1 MALTP
6 HLGLL
11 PGTWAPCWPPWPPQ
25 LWCPPWTWTAW
36 EWHPSWTVCLRS
48 PLLSWST
55 DHDHVSADN
64 TVVTHTQV
72 HALVTNRN
80 GGPPALPRPLLQLL
94 SGGMVILIRILLASL
109 LWRERPVG
117 LYFRDIWFQNKE
129 SQFSEI
135 RKYQNYTSLQES
147 EAWGKAISLA
157 VFSFTKGWGKVFLI
171 FRERHYWMNRESNSE
186 LYTSFGPLAFKAVLR
201 RLQRSVTLLLL

>member
-1 MALTP
+1 MLLFFFFQPQSKNSVLPISGSGLEAWTSLCVTHVQKNGLTP

-11 PGTWAPCWPPWPPQ
+11 PGTWAPCWPLWPPQ

-36 EWHPSWTVCLRS
+36 EWHPSWIVCLRS
-48 PLLSWST
+48 PLLSWNT

-129 SQFSEI
+129 SPI
-135 RKYQNYTSLQES
+135 
-147 EAWGKAISLA
+147 
-157 VFSFTKGWGKVFLI
+157 
-171 FRERHYWMNRESNSE
+171 
-186 LYTSFGPLAFKAVLR
+186 
-201 RLQRSVTLLLL
+201 QRNT